1 MVQAKFDPA
10 LALKFDLDRGTVSQA
25 GAGARVILPVEVLAK
40 LIEATNAEAT
50 RDAGHHLGA
59 ELGRRVLTSLG
70 DDASGA
76 APEAVLE
83 HLGGE
88 LALLGFGS
96 LHFERWGQA
105 LVFVVQDGAL
115 PPAADDFVAA
125 IFDGALLRL
134 FGKNT
139 RAVRLARED
148 GQARYLISSS
158 SAADRVAGWLS
169 AGVPW
174 GEALT
179 RLQGARA

>member
-10 LALKFDLDRGTVSQA
+10 LALKFDLGRGAVSQV
-25 GAGARVILPVEVLAK
+25 GVGPRLILPVEVLTK
-40 LIEATNAEAT
+40 LLESAGADAA

-59 ELGRRVLTSLG
+59 EIGRRVLATLG
-70 DDASGA
+70 DDLSDA
-76 APEAVLE
+76 APEVVLE

-88 LALLGFGS
+88 LALLGLGS
-96 LHFERWGQA
+96 LGFERWGQA
-105 LVFVVQDGAL
+105 LVFVVQGGL
-115 PPAADDFVAA
+115 PEAADDFVAA
-125 IFDGALLRL
+125 LFDGALLRL
-134 FGKNT
+134 LGKST
-139 RAVRLARED
+139 RAVRVARGD
-148 GQARYLISSS
+148 GQVRYLMASV